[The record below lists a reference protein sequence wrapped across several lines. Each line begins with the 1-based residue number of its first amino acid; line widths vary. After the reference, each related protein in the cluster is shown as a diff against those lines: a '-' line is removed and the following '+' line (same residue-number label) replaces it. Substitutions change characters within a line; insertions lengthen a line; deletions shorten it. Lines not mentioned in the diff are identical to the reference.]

1 MGGACAPGAPVAP
14 PAPRCSVAPLL
25 GQPGSPA
32 HVFAVAQDGDSL
44 PDAWADNVLTMD
56 EIQAN
61 PSSNVILGQLA
72 RSVAR
77 MHGLADA
84 TVRARCHR

>member
-1 MGGACAPGAPVAP
+1 M
-14 PAPRCSVAPLL
+14 
-25 GQPGSPA
+25 
-32 HVFAVAQDGDSL
+32 FALAQDGDSL

-84 TVRARCHR
+84 TVRIKPGRAFGRPARLELRVLRQA

>member
-1 MGGACAPGAPVAP
+1 M
-14 PAPRCSVAPLL
+14 
-25 GQPGSPA
+25 
-32 HVFAVAQDGDSL
+32 

-84 TVRARCHR
+84 TVRTRKQTSPRAFGAGLPGSSSAFLRQA